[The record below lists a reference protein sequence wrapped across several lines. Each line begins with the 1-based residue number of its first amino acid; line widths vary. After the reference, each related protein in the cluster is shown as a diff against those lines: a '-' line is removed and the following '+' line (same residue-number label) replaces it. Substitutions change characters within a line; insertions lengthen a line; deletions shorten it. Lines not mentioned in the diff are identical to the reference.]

1 MEHNNEFDDMMAGWK
16 RQPIP
21 KPTVDAGSV
30 AALAKRRVGSS
41 RRKHVATIAVL
52 GATLLVVLG
61 FSLYVGYANLQ
72 FVLGIG
78 LMMLMLAIRIGVEV
92 RSRQLLQRLD
102 SSEVTSSYL
111 RELTLFYQQRRRIH
125 GAFTY
130 LVFGL
135 YVAGFCVML
144 PLFKQTLPYGFFIYI
159 AISGV
164 VIFTVLLVYIRKK
177 TVAELKELQA
187 TIYDLKGVSQ
197 ELNG

>member
-21 KPTVDAGSV
+21 KPTVDAGSF

-78 LMMLMLAIRIGVEV
+78 LMMLMLGIGVEV

-102 SSEVTSSYL
+102 SSEGTSSYL

-135 YVAGFCVML
+135 YVAGFCVLL

-159 AISGV
+159 VISGV
-164 VIFTVLLVYIRKK
+164 VVFTVLLVYIRKK

-187 TIYDLKGVSQ
+187 TIDELKGVSL

>member
-30 AALAKRRVGSS
+30 AVLAKRRVGSS
-41 RRKHVATIAVL
+41 RRKHVATIVVL
-52 GATLLVVLG
+52 GITLVVLVAFALLTKG
-61 FSLYVGYANLQ
+61 NSSQIAK
-72 FVLGIG
+72 GIQ
-78 LMMLMLAIRIGVEV
+78 LMIGALLIRIGVEWL
-92 RSRQLLQRLD
+92 SIMLLNKLD
-102 SSEVTSSYL
+102 ITKGTAQYLKMLTS
-111 RELTLFYQQRRRIH
+111 FYTTRRKIH

-130 LVFGL
+130 IIFGF
-135 YVAGFCVML
+135 YVAGFCMML